1 MLITS
6 FLISSPSLKFTIS
19 VYLFIPVLSNL
30 LKVLNGSPFPRTMK
44 SLENSHAI
52 LLLLVET
59 KVRDFLT
66 HDKRLDLFVC
76 LFVCFYLKGG
86 APFFS
91 QSRAKQSKSR
101 SIANFLSIP
110 VWKPLYNLSAPYE
123 ILKDHWIIRWPVTHL
138 NRVYCNGQ
146 MAMSKDRIR
155 NFSV

>member
-59 KVRDFLT
+59 KARDFLT

-76 LFVCFYLKGG
+76 LIVFIEKV
-86 APFFS
+86 ARRFFS
-91 QSRAKQSKSR
+91 QSRAKKSKSR

-123 ILKDHWIIRWPVTHL
+123 ILEDHWIIRWPVTHL

>member
-19 VYLFIPVLSNL
+19 VYLFISVLSNL

-44 SLENSHAI
+44 SQENSYAV

-59 KVRDFLT
+59 EARDFLT
-66 HDKRLDLFVC
+66 HDKRLFVLFFFLFV
-76 LFVCFYLKGG
+76 LFKRWCGF
-86 APFFS
+86 FFS
-91 QSRAKQSKSR
+91 QSRAKQCKSR

-110 VWKPLYNLSAPYE
+110 VWKPFYNLSAPYE
-123 ILKDHWIIRWPVTHL
+123 ILEDRWIIRWPVTHL

-146 MAMSKDRIR
+146 MSTSKDRIR